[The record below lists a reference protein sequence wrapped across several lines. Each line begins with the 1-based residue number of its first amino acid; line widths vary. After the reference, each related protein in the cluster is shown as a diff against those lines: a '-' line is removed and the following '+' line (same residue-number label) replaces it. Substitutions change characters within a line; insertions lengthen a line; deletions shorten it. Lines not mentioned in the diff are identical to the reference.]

1 MNNIKVSVIIPVYN
15 SEKYLKQCLD
25 SVVNQTLKDIEIIIV
40 NDGSTDNSL
49 VIIQEYANKNKNIK
63 VINKQNEG
71 CYKARNIGLEK
82 SHGKYIAFVDSD
94 DYIEHNMYEK
104 LYKKIKDTDAD
115 IVCCCYWHHL
125 KNKLKK
131 IANFEYSM
139 NLLTKTNNKLIG
151 AASVILD
158 DSIIWNKIFKRQLL
172 IEKRIKFHSDCY
184 MADDSFFYIV
194 SILNAKS
201 IVYISDILYVHRVL
215 IKNTITSSYNEQN
228 FDCIKVSQ
236 RILEYATQNKMERF
250 MPQIIAFVLRL
261 TVLGYLRINKC
272 YKKKYFEK
280 MCKFIDDY
288 SINSKTK
295 IAFVKNTY
303 NRLSFKAVIY
313 KNKFFLD
320 LLIRIRGFIKQLG
333 VF

>member
-1 MNNIKVSVIIPVYN
+1 M
-15 SEKYLKQCLD
+15 
-25 SVVNQTLKDIEIIIV
+25 
-40 NDGSTDNSL
+40 
-49 VIIQEYANKNKNIK
+49 
-63 VINKQNEG
+63 
-71 CYKARNIGLEK
+71 EK

-288 SINSKTK
+288 SALINSVTASDIIEVANKHNVHATFMPKPIFGINGSGMHCNISLFKNSKTK